1 MRGTLA
7 NVCMKGRGVACR
19 GYSANSSLQRPRPYN
34 LVMKPVMT
42 VRPAL
47 ILEELFTG
55 IADNV
60 FRPYVTIGLQVTCA
74 SLCLPCFSCWALL
87 SVVCLVH
94 TGDCICEF
102 LGLSPV
108 PYPVAPVC
116 LAVVVVVHVIYLPLL
131 LFAHLL
137 SVCSLLVSRCQV
149 VLLALQQPWTGT
161 PVKGPRIMLKLCI
174 QVNCPCMHPIQA
186 KFDGSSLDQQ
196 AWGTHLDT

>member
-7 NVCMKGRGVACR
+7 NACMKGRGVACR

-94 TGDCICEF
+94 TGNCICEF
-102 LGLSPV
+102 LGPSPI

-116 LAVVVVVHVIYLPLL
+116 LFTCRCCRRSCHLSPSDPLCTL
-131 LFAHLL
+131 TLCLFPPCVTL
-137 SVCSLLVSRCQV
+137 SGGSARASAAMDR
-149 VLLALQQPWTGT
+149 
-161 PVKGPRIMLKLCI
+161 
-174 QVNCPCMHPIQA
+174 HP
-186 KFDGSSLDQQ
+186 G
-196 AWGTHLDT
+196 